1 MGKYIVIGF
10 LFLTGCTQFLASV
23 SGTFVGKIASDK
35 AIKEMDK
42 KVDK

>member
-1 MGKYIVIGF
+1 MGKYIIIGV

-23 SGTFVGKIASDK
+23 SGTFVGNIASDK

-42 KVDK
+42 KK

>member
-1 MGKYIVIGF
+1 MGKYIIIGV
-10 LFLTGCTQFLASV
+10 LLLTGCTQFLASV
-23 SGTFVGKIASDK
+23 SGTFVGNIASDR